1 MSFSSEVKEELSR
14 QFSKARHCEIAE
26 LAAIISF
33 CGQVHKSKFGGY
45 HVIIHTE
52 NITVARKYFTLLG
65 KTFNIKA
72 EVTIKRNAFLKK
84 SRTYIVTINNK
95 NDGLRLLQALKL
107 VDDRGGFYGMEKGVN
122 NLVVQSNC
130 CKRAFLRGAFLSV
143 GSISD
148 PEKFYHLEIATTKEE
163 KAEQMK
169 DLMKQLDLDAKI
181 VTRKKYFVVYIKEGN
196 QIVDCLNLIEAHIS
210 LMNFENIRILKD
222 MRNSINRK
230 VNCETANIQKT
241 VSAATKQLDDI
252 KFIRDTIGFSNL
264 PDGLEQIALARLKDP
279 EATLK
284 ELGEALDPPVGKSGV
299 NHRLRKLKIIADQ
312 IREEQ
317 GGEL

>member
-52 NITVARKYFTLLG
+52 NITVARKYFTLLR

>member
-1 MSFSSEVKEELSR
+1 MSFSSEVKEELSK
-14 QFSKARHCEIAE
+14 QFSKSRHCEIAE
-26 LAAIISF
+26 LTAIVNF
-33 CGQVHKSKFGGY
+33 CGQAKKTTCGGY
-45 HVIIHTE
+45 HVVIQTE
-52 NITVARKYFTLLG
+52 NLTVARKCFTLLE

-72 EVTIKRNAFLKK
+72 EITVKRNAFLKK
-84 SRTYIVTINNK
+84 SRTYIVSINHSK
-95 NDGLRLLQALKL
+95 DGLRLLQALKL
-107 VDDRGGFYGMEKGVN
+107 VDYQGVYGGMEQCVS
-122 NLVVQSNC
+122 NLIIQSNC
-130 CKRAFLRGAFLSV
+130 CKRAFLRGAFLSI

-148 PEKFYHLEIATTKEE
+148 PEKFYHLELATTKED
-163 KAEQMK
+163 KAEQIK
-169 DLMKQLDLDAKI
+169 ELMKQLDLDAKI

-196 QIVDCLNLIEAHIS
+196 QIVDCLNLMEAHVS

-264 PDGLEQIALARLKDP
+264 PDGLEEIALARLKDP

-299 NHRLRKLKIIADQ
+299 NHRLRKLKIIAEQ

>member
-1 MSFSSEVKEELSR
+1 MSFSSEVKEELSK
-14 QFSKARHCEIAE
+14 QFSKSRHCEIAE
-26 LAAIISF
+26 LTAIVNF
-33 CGQVHKSKFGGY
+33 CGQAKKTTCGGY
-45 HVIIHTE
+45 RVVIQTE
-52 NITVARKYFTLLG
+52 NLTVARKCFTLLE

-72 EVTIKRNAFLKK
+72 EITVKRNAFLKK
-84 SRTYIVTINNK
+84 SRTYIVSINHSK
-95 NDGLRLLQALKL
+95 DGLRLLQALKL
-107 VDDRGGFYGMEKGVN
+107 VDYQGVYGGMEQCVS
-122 NLVVQSNC
+122 NLIIQSNC
-130 CKRAFLRGAFLSV
+130 CKRAFLRGAFLSI

-148 PEKFYHLEIATTKEE
+148 PEKFYHLELATTKED
-163 KAEQMK
+163 KAEQIK
-169 DLMKQLDLDAKI
+169 ELMKQLDLDAKI

-196 QIVDCLNLIEAHIS
+196 QIVDCLNLMEAHVS

-264 PDGLEQIALARLKDP
+264 PDGLEEIALARLKDP

-299 NHRLRKLKIIADQ
+299 NHRLRKLKIIAEQ

>member
-1 MSFSSEVKEELSR
+1 MSFSSEVKEELSK
-14 QFSKARHCEIAE
+14 QFSKSRHCEIAE
-26 LAAIISF
+26 LTAIVNF
-33 CGQVHKSKFGGY
+33 CGQAKKTTCGGY
-45 HVIIHTE
+45 HVVIQTE
-52 NITVARKYFTLLG
+52 NLTVARKCFTLLE

-72 EVTIKRNAFLKK
+72 EITVKRNAFLKK
-84 SRTYIVTINNK
+84 SRTYIVSINHSK
-95 NDGLRLLQALKL
+95 DGLRLLQALKL
-107 VDDRGGFYGMEKGVN
+107 VDYQGVYGGMEQCVS
-122 NLVVQSNC
+122 NLIIQSNC
-130 CKRAFLRGAFLSV
+130 CKRAFLRGAFLSI

-148 PEKFYHLEIATTKEE
+148 PEKFYHLELATTKED
-163 KAEQMK
+163 KAEQIK
-169 DLMKQLDLDAKI
+169 ELMKQLDLDAKI

-196 QIVDCLNLIEAHIS
+196 QIVDFLNLMEAHVS

-264 PDGLEQIALARLKDP
+264 PDGLEEIALARLKDP

-299 NHRLRKLKIIADQ
+299 NHRLRKLKIIAEQ

>member
-1 MSFSSEVKEELSR
+1 MSFSSEVKEELSK
-14 QFSKARHCEIAE
+14 QFSKSRHCEIAE
-26 LAAIISF
+26 LTAIVNF
-33 CGQVHKSKFGGY
+33 CGQAKKTTCGGY
-45 HVIIHTE
+45 HVVIQTE
-52 NITVARKYFTLLG
+52 NLTVARKCFTLLE

-72 EVTIKRNAFLKK
+72 EITVKRNAFLKK
-84 SRTYIVTINNK
+84 SRTYIVSINHSK
-95 NDGLRLLQALKL
+95 DGLRLLQALKL
-107 VDDRGGFYGMEKGVN
+107 VDYQGVYGGMEQCVS
-122 NLVVQSNC
+122 NLIIQSNC
-130 CKRAFLRGAFLSV
+130 CKRAFLRGAFLSI

-148 PEKFYHLEIATTKEE
+148 PEKFYHLELATTKED
-163 KAEQMK
+163 KAEQIK
-169 DLMKQLDLDAKI
+169 ELMKQLDLDAKI

-196 QIVDCLNLIEAHIS
+196 QIVDCLNLMEAHVS

-264 PDGLEQIALARLKDP
+264 PDGLEEIALARLKDP

-284 ELGEALDPPVGKSGV
+284 ELGESLDPPVGKSGV
-299 NHRLRKLKIIADQ
+299 NHRLRKLKIIAEQ